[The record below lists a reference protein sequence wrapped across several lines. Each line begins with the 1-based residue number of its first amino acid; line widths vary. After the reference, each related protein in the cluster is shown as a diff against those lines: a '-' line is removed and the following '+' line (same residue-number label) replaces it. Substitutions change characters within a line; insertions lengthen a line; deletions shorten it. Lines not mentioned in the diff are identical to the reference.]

1 MRCTAAAPLMP
12 GNRSLTGVF
21 FGAEVAFANARV
33 RTMLDGIL
41 ADLARGELRV
51 IVDRT
56 FPLREAAAAHAFVES
71 RAAFGRVVLI
81 P

>member
-1 MRCTAAAPLMP
+1 MKIDPAPLAP

-21 FGAEVAFANARV
+21 FGAEVAFATARV
-33 RTMLDGIL
+33 REMLDGIL
-41 ADLARGELRV
+41 RDIARGELRV
-51 IVDRT
+51 VIDRS
-56 FPLREAAAAHAFVES
+56 FPLSEAAAAHAFVES

>member
-1 MRCTAAAPLMP
+1 MKLDPSPLAP

-21 FGAEVAFANARV
+21 FGAEVALQTARV
-33 RTMLDGIL
+33 RPMLDAL
-41 ADLARGELRV
+41 LRDLARGELRV

-56 FPLREAAAAHAFVES
+56 FPLREARAAHAYIET